1 MRIKRGKTYT
11 MAEWGRILIGL
22 GLTITVVGLI
32 FVFGGRLGLGHL
44 PGDFTLRRGQ
54 WTFAFPLAT
63 SIIASIVLTIV
74 LNLVLRKR

>member
-1 MRIKRGKTYT
+1 

-22 GLTITVVGLI
+22 GLALVAVGIL
-32 FVFGGRLGLGHL
+32 FLLGGRLGLGHL
-44 PGDFTLRRGQ
+44 PGDLALRRGQ

-74 LNLVLRKR
+74 LNLVLRKK